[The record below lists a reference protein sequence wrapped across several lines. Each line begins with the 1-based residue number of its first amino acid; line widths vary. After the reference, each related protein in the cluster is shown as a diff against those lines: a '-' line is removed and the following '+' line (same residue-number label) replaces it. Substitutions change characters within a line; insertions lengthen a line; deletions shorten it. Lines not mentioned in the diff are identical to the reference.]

1 MLCARQALKL
11 PTLSSSK
18 PVSQQQI
25 VIDMSYSSAAFVV
38 CLVIIFGVYRILI
51 HFSTSKL
58 NFPTV
63 GSAGDP
69 DFFNAVLEGFEKV

>member
-1 MLCARQALKL
+1 
-11 PTLSSSK
+11 
-18 PVSQQQI
+18 
-25 VIDMSYSSAAFVV
+25 MSYSSAAFVV

-51 HFSTSKL
+51 RFSTSKL